1 MLFSGR
7 EDNLHRQ
14 GVGIL
19 MSRNATKA
27 LISWKPV
34 NERIITARFYSKYVK
49 TTVIQICAPTE
60 DSTEEDKDDFYEQL
74 QTVINAIPKHDI
86 KLIIG
91 DFNAKVGKDNMGCE
105 EVMGKHGVGVRNDNG
120 SRLVDFCDYN
130 NLVITGT
137 CFPHKE
143 IHKLTWRS
151 PDGQTLNQIDHIIVN
166 RQHRSSVMD
175 TRVMR
180 NADISSDHY
189 LVRTKLRL
197 KRKKNTCPSNNRKKY
212 HTEPL
217 RNEAKRKTF
226 SIALKN
232 RFQPLED
239 IEDGDTNI
247 STEVESKW
255 HRFKTSYQIAPE
267 ETLGYRPKH
276 CKPWISGESWQRID
290 ERKEL
295 KHKINKT
302 QV

>member
-1 MLFSGR
+1 M
-7 EDNLHRQ
+7 
-14 GVGIL
+14 
-19 MSRNATKA
+19 
-27 LISWKPV
+27 
-34 NERIITARFYSKYVK
+34 K
-49 TTVIQICAPTE
+49 TTVIQIYAPTE
-60 DSTEEDKDDFYEQL
+60 DSSDEDKDDFYEL
-74 QTVINAIPKHDI
+74 LHTAINTIPKHDI

-91 DFNAKVGKDNMGCE
+91 DFDAKVGEDNMGRK
-105 EVMGKHGVGVRNDNG
+105 EVMGKHAVGVRNDNR
-120 SRLVDFCDYN
+120 SRLADFCDYN
-130 NLVITGT
+130 NLVITGP
-137 CFPHKE
+137 CFPHRE
-143 IHKLTWRS
+143 IHKLTWCS
-151 PDGQTLNQIDHIIVN
+151 PDGQTLNQIDHIIVS
-166 RQHRSSVMD
+166 RQHRSSVTD

-197 KRKKNTCPSNNRKKY
+197 KLKKNTCPSNNRKKY

-226 SIALKN
+226 YIALKN
-232 RFQPLED
+232 QFQPLED
-239 IEDGDTNI
+239 IEDGDTNN

-255 HRFKTSYQIAPE
+255 HRFKTSYQTAAE

-295 KHKINKT
+295 KQH